1 MSLRKFIS
9 NKTIAAL
16 AVIVTV
22 FANTSAFAQE
32 AAAGAAATAVA
43 KPIDM
48 VPIYKSVAFYTMLF
62 LLLCLFIAI
71 LGKALRVYELTREAQ
86 DKPAGINWN
95 TVNGVIFVLFL
106 LVGLYGV
113 YFEYTVH
120 GHMILPDAASEHGKK
135 IDEMFNITLILTTI
149 VFIGTHITLFL
160 FSYFYKNTGKRKAYY
175 YPHNNALER
184 IWTIVPALVLT
195 VLVLMGFLTWR
206 SIFFKIEDPNHKPL
220 SIEIT
225 SQQFLWTIRYP
236 GADGVIGLKNYKLI
250 TGTNA
255 LGMDFKDKNNLDDE
269 LADELVIPVNKPV
282 RLILTSKDVVHSFY
296 MPHFRVQLNTVPGM
310 TSYFEFTPTIT
321 TADMQTKVN
330 DPAFKFLFYCS
341 KICGSGHYNMQ
352 KVVRV
357 VSQAEYDAWVA
368 KLPKIINNDLRK
380 QFNLPLVAEPTAAP
394 AAGAPADSTAK
405 APKKDSTAVAMN
417 KPALKK

>member
-1 MSLRKFIS
+1 MSLRKYIS

-22 FANTSAFAQE
+22 FGTTSAFAQE
-32 AAAGAAATAVA
+32 AAAGAAATA

-48 VPIYKSVAFYTMLF
+48 FPIYKSAAFYTLLF

-71 LGKALRVYELTREAQ
+71 VGKAMRVYELTREAQ

-95 TVNGVIFVLFL
+95 TINGVLFVIFLI
-106 LVGLYGV
+106 VGLYGV

-120 GHMILPDAASEHGKK
+120 GNMLLPEAASEHGKK
-135 IDEMFNITLILTTI
+135 IDQMFNITLILTTI
-149 VFIGTHITLFL
+149 VFIGTHLVLFL

-206 SIFFKIEDPNHKPL
+206 SIFYKIEDPNNKPL

-225 SQQFLWTIRYP
+225 SQQFAWTIRYP
-236 GADGVIGLKNYKLI
+236 GADGVVGKKNYKLI
-250 TGTNA
+250 TGTNS
-255 LGMDFKDKNNLDDE
+255 LGMDFKDKNNLDDQMAE
-269 LADELVIPVNKPV
+269 EMVIPVNKPV
-282 RLILTSKDVVHSFY
+282 RLILTSKDVLHSFY

-330 DPAFKFLFYCS
+330 DPAFKYLFYCS

-357 VSQAEYDAWVA
+357 VSQAEYDAWVV
-368 KLPKIINNDLRK
+368 KQPKFINNDLRK
-380 QFNLPLVAEPTAAP
+380 QFGLPTVPDAAAP
-394 AAGAPADSTAK
+394 AAAPADSTAK
-405 APKKDSTAVAMN
+405 KPAKDSSAVAMN

>member
-32 AAAGAAATAVA
+32 AAAGAATAAAA
-43 KPIDM
+43 KPVDM
-48 VPIYKSVAFYTMLF
+48 FPIYKSVAFYAMLF

-71 LGKALRVYELTREAQ
+71 VGKAIRVYELTREAQ
-86 DKPAGINWN
+86 EKSAGINWN
-95 TVNGVIFVLFL
+95 TVNGVLFVLFL
-106 LVGLYGV
+106 IVGLYGV

-120 GHMILPDAASEHGKK
+120 GHMILPDAASEHGEK
-135 IDEMFNITLILTTI
+135 IDKMFNITLILTTI
-149 VFIGTHITLFL
+149 VFIGTHIVLFL
-160 FSYFYKNTGKRKAYY
+160 FSYFYKHSGKRKAYY

-206 SIFFKIEDPNHKPL
+206 SIFYKIEDPNNKPL

-225 SQQFLWTIRYP
+225 SQQFAWTIRYP
-236 GADGVIGLKNYKLI
+236 GADGVVGLKNYKLI
-250 TGTNA
+250 TGINA
-255 LGMDFKDKNNLDDE
+255 LGMDFKDKNNLDDQT
-269 LADELVIPVNKPV
+269 ADEMVIPVNKPV
-282 RLILTSKDVVHSFY
+282 RLILTSKDVLHSFY
-296 MPHFRVQLNTVPGM
+296 MPHFRIQLNTVPGM

-357 VSQAEYDAWVA
+357 VSQAEYDAWVI
-368 KLPKIINNDLRK
+368 KQPKIINNDLRK
-380 QFNLPLVAEPTAAP
+380 AFNLPIVPEAAAP
-394 AAGAPADSTAK
+394 AASAPADSTATP
-405 APKKDSTAVAMN
+405 AKDSAAVAMN

>member
-32 AAAGAAATAVA
+32 AAAGAAAAA
-43 KPIDM
+43 AKKPIDM
-48 VPIYKSVAFYTMLF
+48 FPVYKSAAFYTLLF

-71 LGKALRVYELTREAQ
+71 VGKAMRVYELTREAQ

-95 TVNGVIFVLFL
+95 TINGVLFVIFLI
-106 LVGLYGV
+106 VGLYGV

-120 GHMILPDAASEHGKK
+120 GSMILPDAASEHGKK
-135 IDEMFNITLILTTI
+135 IDQMFNITLILTTI
-149 VFIGTHITLFL
+149 VFIGTHLVLFL
-160 FSYFYKNTGKRKAYY
+160 FSYFYKNSGKRKAYY

-206 SIFFKIEDPNHKPL
+206 SIFYKIEDPNNKPL
-220 SIEIT
+220 NIEIT
-225 SQQFLWTIRYP
+225 SQQFAWTIRYP
-236 GADGVIGLKNYKLI
+236 GADKIVGKKNYKLI
-250 TGTNA
+250 TGTNG
-255 LGMDFKDKNNLDDE
+255 LGMDFNDKDNLDDQMAE
-269 LADELVIPVNKPV
+269 EMVIPVNKPV
-282 RLILTSKDVVHSFY
+282 RLILTSKDVLHSFY
-296 MPHFRVQLNTVPGM
+296 MPNFRIQLNTVPGM

-330 DPAFKFLFYCS
+330 DPAFKYLFYCS

-357 VSQAEYDAWVA
+357 VSQAEYDAWIV
-368 KLPKIINNDLRK
+368 KQPKFINNELRK
-380 QFNLPLVAEPTAAP
+380 QFNLPIVPEPAAAP
-394 AAGAPADSTAK
+394 AAAAPADSTAK
-405 APKKDSTAVAMN
+405 AATEAPAVAMN

>member
-32 AAAGAAATAVA
+32 AAAGAAATAA
-43 KPIDM
+43 TKPIDM
-48 VPIYKSVAFYTMLF
+48 NAIYKTAAFYTMLF

-71 LGKALRVYELTREAQ
+71 VGKTLKVYELTREAQ

-95 TVNGVIFVLFL
+95 TVNAVLFVLFL
-106 LVGLYGV
+106 IVGLGGV

-120 GHMILPDAASEHGKK
+120 GNMILPDAASEHGKK
-135 IDEMFNITLILTTI
+135 IDQMFNITLILTTI
-149 VFIGTHITLFL
+149 VFIGTHIVLFL
-160 FSYFYKNTGKRKAYY
+160 FSFIYKHSGKRKAYY

-206 SIFFKIEDPNHKPL
+206 SIFYKIEDPNNKPL
-220 SIEIT
+220 SVEIT

-236 GADGVIGLKNYKLI
+236 GADGVVGTKNYKLI
-250 TGTNA
+250 TGTNG
-255 LGMDFKDKNNLDDE
+255 LGMDFKDKNNLDDQS
-269 LADELVIPVNKPV
+269 ADELVIPVNKPV
-282 RLILTSKDVVHSFY
+282 RLILTSKDVLHSFY

-321 TADMQTKVN
+321 TADMKIKVN
-330 DPAFKFLFYCS
+330 DPSFKFLFFCS

-352 KVVRV
+352 KAVRV
-357 VSQAEYDAWVA
+357 VSQEEYNAWVV
-368 KLPKIINNDLRK
+368 KQPKIINNDLRK
-380 QFNLPLVAEPTAAP
+380 QFNLPIVAEPATGAP
-394 AAGAPADSTAK
+394 ASAPADSTAK
-405 APKKDSTAVAMN
+405 PAKDSSAVAMN

>member
-1 MSLRKFIS
+1 MSLRKYIS

-16 AVIVTV
+16 AVILTV

-32 AAAGAAATAVA
+32 AAAGAAATAA
-43 KPIDM
+43 KKPIDM
-48 VPIYKSVAFYTMLF
+48 FPIYKSAAFYTLLF

-71 LGKALRVYELTREAQ
+71 VGKAMRVYELTREAQ

-95 TVNGVIFVLFL
+95 TVNGVLFVIFLI
-106 LVGLYGV
+106 VGLYGV

-120 GHMILPDAASEHGKK
+120 GNMILPDAASEHGAK
-135 IDEMFNITLILTTI
+135 IDQMFNITLILTTI
-149 VFIGTHITLFL
+149 VFIGTHLVLFL

-195 VLVLMGFLTWR
+195 VFVLMGFLTWR
-206 SIFFKIEDPNHKPL
+206 SIFYKIEDPNNKPL

-225 SQQFLWTIRYP
+225 SQQFAWTIRYP
-236 GADGVIGLKNYKLI
+236 GADKIVGKKNYKLI
-250 TGTNA
+250 TGTNS
-255 LGMDFKDKNNLDDE
+255 LGMDFNDKDNLDDQMAE
-269 LADELVIPVNKPV
+269 EMVIPVNKPV
-282 RLILTSKDVVHSFY
+282 RLILTSKDVLHSFY
-296 MPHFRVQLNTVPGM
+296 MPHFRIQLNTVPGM

-357 VSQAEYDAWVA
+357 VSQAEYDAWIV
-368 KLPKIINNDLRK
+368 KQPKFINNDLRK
-380 QFNLPLVAEPTAAP
+380 QFNLPIVPEPAAAPTAA
-394 AAGAPADSTAK
+394 APADSTAK
-405 APKKDSTAVAMN
+405 AATTSAPAVAMN